1 MFKAQL
7 SQHLLLAPSS
17 LNFATKSKTIEN
29 APIVNTISQDEPSM
43 SSALSDT
50 PKLGQALRVAVLR
63 GKKRTRKRLSDSAVD
78 RSAKR
83 RLYDPF
89 RWTGPQSGSIRERE
103 NDGYDDTDRSNYYS
117 RMMKP
122 WKRFAAGN
130 YDPWPRFKLNDE
142 QVEAQL
148 ESRVAVLVAE
158 KVQDLQKSN
167 TELK

>member
-1 MFKAQL
+1 
-7 SQHLLLAPSS
+7 
-17 LNFATKSKTIEN
+17 
-29 APIVNTISQDEPSM
+29 
-43 SSALSDT
+43 
-50 PKLGQALRVAVLR
+50 
-63 GKKRTRKRLSDSAVD
+63 
-78 RSAKR
+78 
-83 RLYDPF
+83 
-89 RWTGPQSGSIRERE
+89 
-103 NDGYDDTDRSNYYS
+103 
-117 RMMKP
+117 MMKP